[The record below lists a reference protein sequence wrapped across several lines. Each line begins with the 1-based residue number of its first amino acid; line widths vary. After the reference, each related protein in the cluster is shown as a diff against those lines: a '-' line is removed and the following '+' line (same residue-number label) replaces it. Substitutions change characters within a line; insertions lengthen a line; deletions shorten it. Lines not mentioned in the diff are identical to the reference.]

1 MISVPMPR
9 PRSSG
14 RTSRCPSSGT
24 PGRYRRTSASSAGSS
39 HRYTPPTGRPSSSAT
54 SSMPRPE
61 SWRANRSA
69 KYRSWPSAAIRGA
82 RSAHEATRTSTGD
95 IRRHPVMENLAGYLV
110 PLPEAGQADPVL
122 VSGEPQLVER
132 LVHGQAGRQL
142 GEAPAPPG
150 VVRELL
156 TTGPLRIGERIVG
169 LLVRRPELGDR
180 AQPDVVEEEQ
190 PVLVVDLGKERL
202 DPVHPDGERTAA
214 DERVLA
220 PAGLAVCVADD
231 GVVRV
236 PPDGKPDGVVAVEE
250 GDRPPEIR
258 RILHDDVVVEED
270 HPLPAD
276 RLGQQQPEVALEAGV
291 RAPFES
297 GTGELPG
304 GLEARHRVAEFGRHV
319 HGDQVDQRVP
329 LADVVDDVP
338 DAGPA
343 AAQHDQRAAQLGG
356 EPGDVAQIRRATGA
370 RHDDR
375 VDPGAADLGWV
386 RPGGQVAVGLAV

>member
-1 MISVPMPR
+1 MSTPSATRSWPSRRSRSSATRMTSVPMPR

-95 IRRHPVMENLAGYLV
+95 IRRHPVVENLAGYLV

-122 VSGEPQLVER
+122 VAGEPELVER

-150 VVRELL
+150 VVRAPRPQVRDELVGHDALQPAVCRLERGEHPSPLAGVNVVPFGCAVDDVQDQRGAVGEEPPPVPLVRVLYPLTVVEQREDSLGEVVPELL
-156 TTGPLRIGERIVG
+156 ATGPLRIGERVVG
-169 LLVRRPELGDR
+169 LLVRRTELGDR

-250 GDRPPEIR
+250 GDRPPQIP
-258 RILHDDVVVEED
+258 RILHDD
-270 HPLPAD
+270 
-276 RLGQQQPEVALEAGV
+276 
-291 RAPFES
+291 
-297 GTGELPG
+297 
-304 GLEARHRVAEFGRHV
+304 
-319 HGDQVDQRVP
+319 
-329 LADVVDDVP
+329 
-338 DAGPA
+338 
-343 AAQHDQRAAQLGG
+343 
-356 EPGDVAQIRRATGA
+356 
-370 RHDDR
+370 
-375 VDPGAADLGWV
+375 
-386 RPGGQVAVGLAV
+386 